1 MINDLSRP
9 CTSTSGSSSAPENGP
24 DHGVVKQKTCENTL
38 SDGPAHFATTPP
50 AAPMPAVTD
59 ADPDEPGR
67 RGPLEWFRSA
77 RGPMRT
83 VMRPAAIVAA
93 LAMIAGLWSLPEG
106 IGFDATVTLA
116 VFAIAVWLWSF
127 TKIGDTYI
135 ALGAAVTLV
144 LIGVIDADDAFEA
157 LGEDTTWLLIGAFVI
172 SGAVAA
178 SGLGVRAAVHL
189 AAGCRT
195 PRGLV
200 HLLTLAV
207 VATAFAIPAT
217 SGRAALVL
225 PVFIAL
231 AAALGPQRRW
241 LVVVLSLALPTVIL
255 LSAVGSYI
263 GAGAHLITDQI
274 LDRADLGTIGYTGWL
289 MVGMPLALASSHLA
303 AEIVLVAGSTREQRR
318 QRLDLSLADLAAG
331 VPGNAPVTGPLT
343 IHESR
348 SMIVLV
354 AVVCLWSTDELHGVH
369 PAIVALLGALVITLP
384 SWGPLGFGAALK
396 KVPWSLLLFMAA
408 TLALGGALID
418 SGAAAALTGMLADV
432 APGGEAAAPVFLVGV
447 IVVSAAAHLI
457 IQSRS
462 ARSTVLVPIVIAL
475 APAAG
480 ADPVIAAFA
489 STAAAGFCHT
499 MNSSAKPMAMFA
511 TVPAEQGIPVFGD
524 AYRLRSAAL
533 IALPTIVLIAVFAL
547 LIWPVMG
554 LGAGA

>member
-189 AAGCRT
+189 AAGCR
-195 PRGLV
+195 P
-200 HLLTLAV
+200 
-207 VATAFAIPAT
+207 
-217 SGRAALVL
+217 RAAWSTCSPWRWWPPRSPSRRPRAV
-225 PVFIAL
+225 PRWFC
-231 AAALGPQRRW
+231 PCSSPWPRRW
-241 LVVVLSLALPTVIL
+241 
-255 LSAVGSYI
+255 G
-263 GAGAHLITDQI
+263 
-274 LDRADLGTIGYTGWL
+274 
-289 MVGMPLALASSHLA
+289 
-303 AEIVLVAGSTREQRR
+303 
-318 QRLDLSLADLAAG
+318 
-331 VPGNAPVTGPLT
+331 
-343 IHESR
+343 
-348 SMIVLV
+348 
-354 AVVCLWSTDELHGVH
+354 
-369 PAIVALLGALVITLP
+369 
-384 SWGPLGFGAALK
+384 
-396 KVPWSLLLFMAA
+396 
-408 TLALGGALID
+408 
-418 SGAAAALTGMLADV
+418 
-432 APGGEAAAPVFLVGV
+432 
-447 IVVSAAAHLI
+447 
-457 IQSRS
+457 RS
-462 ARSTVLVPIVIAL
+462 AGGSSWCS
-475 APAAG
+475 
-480 ADPVIAAFA
+480 A
-489 STAAAGFCHT
+489 SRC
-499 MNSSAKPMAMFA
+499 
-511 TVPAEQGIPVFGD
+511 
-524 AYRLRSAAL
+524 RR
-533 IALPTIVLIAVFAL
+533 
-547 LIWPVMG
+547 
-554 LGAGA
+554 

>member
-178 SGLGVRAAVHL
+178 SGLGVRAVVHL

-331 VPGNAPVTGPLT
+331 AVDPVEDMPVHNEAAAHAGAQGHHDHVLKAFAAALPGLTQSGHVGVVACLYRQTRALTQLFMDIEPAPAQIHAAVDHALGGDGAGDTDADAQHVLFVDAVGVQPFETGFGDVIQDAAAAVPGVRGNFP
-343 IHESR
+343 
-348 SMIVLV
+348 LV
-354 AVVCLWSTDELHGVH
+354 AG
-369 PAIVALLGALVITLP
+369 ITLP
-384 SWGPLGFGAALK
+384 VEERHFDGGAA
-396 KVPWSLLLFMAA
+396 
-408 TLALGGALID
+408 
-418 SGAAAALTGMLADV
+418 
-432 APGGEAAAPVFLVGV
+432 
-447 IVVSAAAHLI
+447 
-457 IQSRS
+457 
-462 ARSTVLVPIVIAL
+462 
-475 APAAG
+475 
-480 ADPVIAAFA
+480 
-489 STAAAGFCHT
+489 
-499 MNSSAKPMAMFA
+499 
-511 TVPAEQGIPVFGD
+511 
-524 AYRLRSAAL
+524 
-533 IALPTIVLIAVFAL
+533 
-547 LIWPVMG
+547 
-554 LGAGA
+554 